1 YFLQRDFTNAAKSF
15 IDAATIYPENRDLMA
30 VSLLR
35 AAEMAIAAGDRQ
47 TAVKMVNLLEI
58 NFPSSEWLKEGR
70 TILERVK

>member
-1 YFLQRDFTNAAKSF
+1 DYANAAKSF
-15 IDAATIYPENRDLMA
+15 IDSATMYPENRDLMA

-35 AAEMAIAAGDRQ
+35 ASEMAIAAGDRQ

-70 TILERVK
+70 MILERAK